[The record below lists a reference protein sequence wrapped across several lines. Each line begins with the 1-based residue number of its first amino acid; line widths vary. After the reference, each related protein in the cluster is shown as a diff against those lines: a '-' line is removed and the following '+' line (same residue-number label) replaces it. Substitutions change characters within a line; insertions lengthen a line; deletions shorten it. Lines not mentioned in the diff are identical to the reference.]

1 MRNLDVFAARD
12 KYEGSGERHH
22 CALSHAHQKG
32 SAHAGGSRTGAPG
45 RGGRPCNSSR
55 RARDRQNRRRSQPA
69 VGRNPQIHFRE
80 ALKPSMQKTDIVASP
95 PTYAEI
101 GTAVR
106 ILDGEQVQHVREL
119 MNTLFDHAGSAEPS
133 HDWSDPDCWIDER
146 LTGELRTLA
155 CKVWTAS
162 AKTINPRFLY
172 DHSTFISR

>member
-1 MRNLDVFAARD
+1 
-12 KYEGSGERHH
+12 
-22 CALSHAHQKG
+22 
-32 SAHAGGSRTGAPG
+32 
-45 RGGRPCNSSR
+45 
-55 RARDRQNRRRSQPA
+55 
-69 VGRNPQIHFRE
+69 
-80 ALKPSMQKTDIVASP
+80 MQKSDGVVSP

-133 HDWSDPDCWIDER
+133 RDWSDPDRWIDER

-155 CKVWTAS
+155 CKVWNAS

-172 DHSTFISR
+172 DHSTFISRLRLLEPVGGVYRLGERGRRFLAGDQAILREFVALRSAKRGRARQSSQAASAKISKGNLAD

>member
-1 MRNLDVFAARD
+1 
-12 KYEGSGERHH
+12 
-22 CALSHAHQKG
+22 
-32 SAHAGGSRTGAPG
+32 
-45 RGGRPCNSSR
+45 
-55 RARDRQNRRRSQPA
+55 
-69 VGRNPQIHFRE
+69 
-80 ALKPSMQKTDIVASP
+80 MQKADIVASP

-133 HDWSDPDCWIDER
+133 RDWSDPDRWIDER

-155 CKVWTAS
+155 CKVWNAS

-172 DHSTFISR
+172 DHTTFISRLRLLEPAGGVYRLGERGRRFLAGDQAILREFVALRSAKRGRARQNSQPPAKNLKENPAD